1 MAIITGSAAYMISWQ
16 KKNWLDTL
24 WNGRS
29 GGEMNVILTSWIA
42 PFGVG
47 FTLSFSLIL
56 AIGVQ
61 NTFVLRQGLMRQHI
75 GALVLFCALSDAML
89 IIVGVGGMASLM
101 EKWLITFE
109 QWLFA
114 GAALW
119 LAVYG
124 LIRGYDA
131 WWGHRVLHAESPVQ
145 NGLMTTLA
153 MAAVLTFGN
162 PHVYLDTMVLIG
174 TVSLQFADSAKIAF
188 AVGAASASFVFFAGL
203 GYGAAA
209 LSGIMQR
216 QNAWRIL
223 DAAVAAVM
231 LVLAFGMASAG
242 GWV

>member
-1 MAIITGSAAYMISWQ
+1 
-16 KKNWLDTL
+16 
-24 WNGRS
+24 
-29 GGEMNVILTSWIA
+29 MNVILTSWIA

-47 FTLSFSLIL
+47 FALSFSLIL

-61 NTFVLRQGLMRQHI
+61 NTFVLRQGLMRQHV

-89 IIVGVGGMASLM
+89 IILGVGGMASLM
-101 EKWLITFE
+101 GKWLIMFE

-119 LAVYG
+119 LGFYG

-131 WWGHRVLHAESPVQ
+131 WRGHRVLHAGSSAQ

-174 TVSLQFADSAKIAF
+174 AVSLQFVDSAKIAF
-188 AVGAASASFVFFAGL
+188 AAGAATASFVFFAGL
-203 GYGAAA
+203 GYGAAV
-209 LSGIMQR
+209 LSGIMKR

-223 DAAVAAVM
+223 DAAVAVVM
-231 LVLAFGMASAG
+231 LALAYGMAQAG
-242 GWV
+242 NWL